1 MAKAIFVSPKY
12 IKQKSIV
19 SGNVDPDKMIQF
31 IETAQ
36 DIHVQNYLGSNLYI
50 KLQNIVDDGTIDDL
64 GNEAYRTLLTD
75 FIKPMLAWYTQ
86 AEYIP
91 FSAFMIADGGVFK
104 HNSENSFNA
113 SSQEITRLAKLAND
127 KAQFYTN
134 RLIEHLRDNESDYSE
149 YTAFNDDMNPEK
161 DVNTTTWYLG

>member
-75 FIKPMLAWYTQ
+75 FIKPMLIRMESKNIINKYKVKKSY
-86 AEYIP
+86 EIKLDKLI
-91 FSAFMIADGGVFK
+91 SKLSKEEKKIINNGR
-104 HNSENSFNA
+104 NS
-113 SSQEITRLAKLAND
+113 
-127 KAQFYTN
+127 
-134 RLIEHLRDNESDYSE
+134 NE
-149 YTAFNDDMNPEK
+149 
-161 DVNTTTWYLG
+161 